1 MLNLLNYAI
10 NIQNKVNRLQN
21 ESFRGKLR
29 KFPTRSNPWAFPK
42 WRFHNKS
49 TYVYWLMPNLK
60 NFDLKSIIFNN
71 NSFNVHFMPTWLIR
85 RSNS

>member
-1 MLNLLNYAI
+1 MQLIFKI
-10 NIQNKVNRLQN
+10 NGNRLQN

-49 TYVYWLMPNLK
+49 TYVY
-60 NFDLKSIIFNN
+60 
-71 NSFNVHFMPTWLIR
+71 LIHILFENR
-85 RSNS
+85 KKGTIEVISWQFIS